1 MKQAKLLSMSLGLML
16 ALMGCAT
23 GDSAGNGKRVVDSA
37 EPQEKIFK
45 ESFDDIWRAV
55 QLAMANYPIKVNNQD
70 SGVLETE
77 AIRGDSAWVTPG
89 QRRPPA
95 GGFRYRVVIR
105 VVRGRTEKNVSA
117 GKVTILKL
125 GEIQRDFFSAY
136 EKLPSDGME
145 ELAIMYRIERE
156 LAIDKA
162 MRQN

>member
-1 MKQAKLLSMSLGLML
+1 MKSLLALLSLSI
-16 ALMGCAT
+16 ALSGCAT
-23 GDSAGNGKRVVDSA
+23 TGGTDSKRVVDSA
-37 EPQEKIFK
+37 EPQEKVFK

-77 AIRGDSAWVTPG
+77 SIRGDSAWVSPG

-105 VVRGRTEKNVSA
+105 VVRGRTEKNAPA

-136 EKLPSDGME
+136 DKLPSDGLE